1 MKLSTIRLFAVG
13 FLLSF
18 GSKSLKAQSDNT
30 STTTES
36 SSIDLTDS
44 DILPDSLEF
53 QLESLP
59 NSVQDKLNEIL
70 EQFRLAR
77 EARLVTQQTE
87 TTSTEVQQS
96 TGTARVMDLNTQ
108 QNVIDAMLDPVVAHD
123 DSTKTSASLI

>member
-87 TTSTEVQQS
+87 TTSTELQQS